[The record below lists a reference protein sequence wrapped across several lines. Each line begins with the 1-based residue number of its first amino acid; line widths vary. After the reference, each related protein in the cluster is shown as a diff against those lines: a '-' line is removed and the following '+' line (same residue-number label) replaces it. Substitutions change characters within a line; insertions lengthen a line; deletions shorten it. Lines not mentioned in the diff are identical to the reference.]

1 MLTNIGYHHAMCD
14 YHYDCI
20 VIHDVD
26 ILPEDDRNLYYHT
39 LLTLSDNKNDF
50 KELCYINITT

>member
-1 MLTNIGYHHAMCD
+1 MYAHIGYHHAMRD

-26 ILPEDDRNLYYHT
+26 IILPEDNINLYFCNNETGYHLADRMERT
-39 LLTLSDNKNDF
+39 N
-50 KELCYINITT
+50 YA

>member
-1 MLTNIGYHHAMCD
+1 MLTNIGYHHAMHD

-26 ILPEDDRNLYYHT
+26 ILPEDDRNLYFCNNETAYH
-39 LLTLSDNKNDF
+39 LAGRMERNK
-50 KELCYINITT
+50 YT